1 MSTLCLHAG
10 AVKAERETLIEIPVP
25 DATRSYCPVEHFKL
39 LDTIEKSAI
48 GAGHVIDSLEIG
60 IQSSKRGED
69 TITGAKMFAIMR
81 LKSDGD
87 IGGDNLRLDIGIRNS
102 YDKSVAVG
110 IVAGAS
116 VFVCDNMMITGEIQ
130 AVRKHTPNV
139 WQDVLPMVTAV
150 LMMANK
156 QHELD
161 QQMRQMFMDVNID
174 TGIGMDLLGKM
185 AAHGFISYAGGNS
198 SMFALALQQWQ
209 EPTYEEF
216 HPRNI
221 WSLYNACTFGTK
233 KSTMSNAMLDNA
245 KVTCF
250 FRDEFTPYITAEAE
264 TLNTELV
271 ELREELINVG

>member
-1 MSTLCLHAG
+1 MSTLCLHSG
-10 AVKAERETLIEIPVP
+10 AEAVQRENLIEIPVP
-25 DATRSYCPVEHFKL
+25 SATKTYCPVEHFKL
-39 LDTIEKSAI
+39 LNTIEESAI

-60 IQSSKRGED
+60 IQSAKRGD
-69 TITGAKMFAIMR
+69 DVIPGAKMFSIMR

-87 IGGDNLRLDIGIRNS
+87 TGGDNLRLDIGIRNS

-150 LMMANK
+150 LLMANK
-156 QHELD
+156 QHEID
-161 QQMRQMFMDVNID
+161 QAMREAFMRH
-174 TGIGMDLLGKM
+174 GIETRMGMDLLGKM

-216 HPRNI
+216 QERNI

-250 FRDEFTPYITAEAE
+250 FRDQFTPAFTDEAK
-264 TLNTELV
+264 TLNLELDA
-271 ELREELINVG
+271 LREELSYA